1 VQPVLEQEL
10 AERWDSVEP
19 ELKEQDERKTV
30 LPVLFLTSQEALQ
43 AEEEVQVGESRQEF
57 EKVRADYRR
66 RRVLR

>member
-1 VQPVLEQEL
+1 MLEQEL